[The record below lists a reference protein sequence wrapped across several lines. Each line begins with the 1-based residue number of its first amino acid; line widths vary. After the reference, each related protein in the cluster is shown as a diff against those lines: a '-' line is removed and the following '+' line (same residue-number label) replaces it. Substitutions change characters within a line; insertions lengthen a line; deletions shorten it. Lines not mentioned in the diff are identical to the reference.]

1 MHGGAIATLLL
12 VETIGFFIAYMT
24 SQTDS
29 DEAIVVANANKVI
42 SDLVESFFVLVDTI
56 RGLVQSAV
64 VFVMGNLSNLAILS
78 ALIVLALLV
87 HYESERV
94 LMTLDRFIRRI
105 LYPAM
110 KLGLWHTLH
119 LLKFLYGTFAPI
131 WNFYVVVTTQLTSG
145 VTTIIAKCSAR
156 TLMDSVTLL
165 AQAVIYF
172 FQAIG
177 GFLRVGVFESDF
189 NITDTVYSVQLAVVE
204 QEKTV
209 SCVCR
214 QLSPVAE
221 ILLAS
226 AKPLA
231 LAQATNAGLNVVI
244 SALQEPVRI
253 FTNSSF
259 PNFNR
264 THTHI
269 RDFLFY
275 GGKYMDSVVQQS
287 FLKFVAALQIRISL
301 DFPDVFFFGLL
312 AHLTTA
318 GFRLL
323 QWIQLIITNIL
334 LPRPSKFTNATYM
347 VDLLSITPVF
357 EEIDLAIEGLG
368 DLVEWTLNTIVRG
381 VEDVY
386 RPLQEGV
393 AQTSNP
399 LPPLLTDADSRAVS
413 KVIKHA
419 FKTIF
424 AVPHL
429 LMDATTTTL
438 WRSIIAQEQSLGDA
452 FKQYDGNWYD
462 ANSCEDRAA
471 RGEVCS
477 CARERDFYHPFCE
490 NPTMQADVFYNIEQ
504 LLDSIGHFG
513 FQFMRPVSAAARLPL
528 QGIRIVLRGLIY
540 FDEIASKEFFHYH
553 INHKDHP
560 FTGQPRCTSVNRP
573 GCEFNPTLAAQNAV
587 CLYSYPDDLITEDPN
602 VLQLFFDS
610 SEHWCNSLLIE
621 FMLRELTKLTNIVS
635 EVLVATNPGCKPY
648 EINDMKSDENILCAA
663 AEAVRAV
670 FRVPLNLYRQ
680 LNSEVV
686 GFLDSIDLE
695 FLPTHYDTTNRFLET
710 ERALFAAV
718 GTVAAPFSSPFDKTA
733 TRIGYSIISF
743 PLVAIKG
750 TYYATLFARDLLLSD
765 NVDWDKHVADC
776 DSCIAKLRTV
786 PDGAIG
792 FLYVEFRLVYVYI
805 IELFEALKGL
815 QEDFFQGFIEIFN
828 VAMGALSEPL
838 LEWIRLLMK
847 LGTDLLKF
855 FTTGNIAGGEFL
867 NDIVKVIK
875 RTAELLARVATK
887 ILGAILD
894 MLGPLGSFL
903 RTFLSAVCKS
913 IYSVLCGI
921 SKIINIGDTF
931 CKDDACLSKKAMKAK
946 DHPFNHVP
954 KDIAALGW
962 EEDSRCDRVV
972 LAYQDYLWG
981 DLRPLEQIELREC
994 AEQRYIA
1001 MELSEQL
1008 GIALPVDMIYNWK
1021 RKFEMAFHGGLGGL
1035 LYIRHLLGESSVH
1048 FRHQWQYWGVPD
1060 YWMDIFRMTHH
1071 QIENFEFP
1079 TDAVLE
1085 AFQGD
1090 KGSAQDVLLKLVHA
1104 TNHTVVTTQ
1113 SILQTQPDFN
1123 WNITFPEYTLGSAP
1137 ERIRHTID
1145 YVWDIQTD
1153 IDISGPTECALLD
1166 NTIKMFEMQTLYA
1179 IGYYRDIYVP
1189 VTVPHFLNYLEY
1201 SDPWVDDFELTM
1213 FGAITNF
1220 NVNLPDFYDIEFN
1233 APSAD
1238 FDGLSDAVQVGCQPQ
1253 SEDTLTYVAELF
1265 ECFITG
1271 TGDEPL
1277 PYVQHNLE
1285 YMLKYQFRTCKYE
1298 QITCTDN
1305 ISDRVDRMM
1314 EAVVA
1319 CLWTTLGF
1327 VVLQYMTGFPIGIFM
1342 IAIVG
1347 IYVMIFL
1354 THVWNYTLF
1363 CYPNLPPCALDD
1375 LFAFTER
1382 YLIPKCMCEYFPSLA
1397 DGCVT
1402 PSCLF
1407 ISQTTPW
1414 QVCETRLNALYDG
1427 EHFNILW
1434 SPFMFAREYFPD
1446 LLRAL
1451 HYFPPLYQSETFT
1464 IWMERVIQNTPITPL
1479 ERDCIQFHYLN
1490 NAVVLVA
1497 SLAALFFGSTLVSA
1511 ALKIVLI
1518 PVKVIPSMCTLIYSM
1533 LVSLDRQTMA
1543 VKKVQ
1548 TKQETKPPPKR
1559 ELPKLDYKS
1568 IRI

>member
-1 MHGGAIATLLL
+1 MHAGAIAVLLL
-12 VETIGFFIAYMT
+12 VETIGFSIAYMT
-24 SQTDS
+24 SQTDT
-29 DEAIVVANANKVI
+29 DEAIVVSNANKVI

-64 VFVMGNLSNLAILS
+64 VFVMGNLANLAILS
-78 ALIVLALLV
+78 ALVVLALLV

-105 LYPAM
+105 LYPSM
-110 KLGLWHTLH
+110 KVGVWQTLH

-131 WNFYVVVTTQLTSG
+131 WNFYIVVMTQLTSG
-145 VTTIIAKCSAR
+145 VTTIVAKCSAR
-156 TLMDSVTLL
+156 TLIDSVNLM
-165 AQAVIYF
+165 AQSVIYF

-177 GFLRVGVFESDF
+177 SFLSGGVFESDF
-189 NITDTVYSVQLAVVE
+189 NVTDTVYSMQLAVVE

-209 SCVCR
+209 TCVCR
-214 QLSPVAE
+214 QLSPFAE
-221 ILLAS
+221 ILLSS
-226 AKPLA
+226 AKPVA
-231 LAQATNAGLNVVI
+231 FAQAINAFLNIFVTAV
-244 SALQEPVRI
+244 QEPVRI

-259 PNFNR
+259 PDFDR

-275 GGKYMDSVVQQS
+275 GADYADKVLEQS

-301 DFPDVFFFGLL
+301 DFPEMFVFGIT
-312 AHLTTA
+312 AHMITA
-318 GFRLL
+318 GFRLF
-323 QWIQLIITNIL
+323 QWLQLILTNIL

-357 EEIDLAIEGLG
+357 EEMDLAVEGMG

-386 RPLQEGV
+386 RPLQNGV
-393 AQTSNP
+393 PQTS
-399 LPPLLTDADSRAVS
+399 LPPLLTDADSRAAS
-413 KVIKHA
+413 KVLKHA
-419 FKTIF
+419 LKTVL

-429 LMDATTTTL
+429 ALDATTTIL
-438 WRSIIAQEQSLGDA
+438 WRSVLAQEQSLGDA
-452 FKQYDGNWYD
+452 FKQFDGNWYD
-462 ANSCEDRAA
+462 ANSCEDRVA
-471 RGEVCS
+471 RGEECS
-477 CARERDFYHPFCE
+477 CTRERDVYHPFCE
-490 NPTMQADVFYNIEQ
+490 NPTLQADIFYNMEQ
-504 LLDSIGHFG
+504 LLDNIGHFG
-513 FQFMRPVSAAARLPL
+513 FQFMRPVSAAIRLPL
-528 QGIRIVLRGLIY
+528 QGVRIVLRGLFY

-553 INHKDHP
+553 INSKENP
-560 FTGQPRCTSVNRP
+560 FQGEPRCKTVNRP
-573 GCEFNPTLAAQNAV
+573 GCEFNPTLPPQDAI
-587 CLYSYPDDLITEDPN
+587 CLYSYPDDLITDNPD
-602 VLQLFFDS
+602 VLQQFFDS
-610 SEHWCNSLLIE
+610 SDHWCNSLLIE
-621 FMLRELTKLTNIVS
+621 FMLRELTKLTDILS

-680 LNSEVV
+680 LNSQVV
-686 GFLDSIDLE
+686 GFLDSTDLE
-695 FLPTHYDTTNRFLET
+695 FLPTHYETTNRFLET
-710 ERALFAAV
+710 ERALFAAI
-718 GTVAAPFSSPFDKTA
+718 GTVAAPFPSPFDKTA
-733 TRIGYSIISF
+733 TRIGYSIASF
-743 PLVAIKG
+743 PLVAVKG
-750 TYYATLFARDLLLSD
+750 TYYATLFARDLLLSE
-765 NVDWDKHVADC
+765 NIDWDKHVADC
-776 DSCIAKLRTV
+776 DTCIAKLRTI
-786 PDGAIG
+786 PDGAVG
-792 FLYVEFRLVYVYI
+792 FVYVELRLVYVYVV
-805 IELFEALKGL
+805 ELFESLKPL

-828 VAMGALSEPL
+828 IAMGALSEPL
-838 LEWIRLLMK
+838 IEWIRLLMK
-847 LGTDLLKF
+847 VGTDLIKF
-855 FTTGNIAGGEFL
+855 FSTGRISGSEFL
-867 NDIVKVIK
+867 NDIVKIVK
-875 RTAELLARVATK
+875 RTAELLARVSTK

-931 CKDDACLSKKAMKAK
+931 CKDDACLSKKVLKAK

-962 EEDSRCDRVV
+962 EEDSRCDRIV

-1001 MELSEQL
+1001 MELSAQL
-1008 GIALPVDMIYNWK
+1008 GVDLPVDMIYNWK
-1021 RKFEMAFHGGLGGL
+1021 RKFEMTFHGGLGAL
-1035 LYIRHLLGESSVH
+1035 LYIRHLMGESSLH
-1048 FRHQWQYWGVPD
+1048 FKHQWDFWGVPD
-1060 YWMDIFRMTHH
+1060 YWLDIFRMSQH
-1071 QIENFEFP
+1071 QIQNFEFP
-1079 TDAVLE
+1079 TDAVIE
-1085 AFQGD
+1085 AFRGD
-1090 KGSAQDVLLKLVHA
+1090 KGSASDVLFKLMKA
-1104 TNHTVVTTQ
+1104 TNHTIVSAH
-1113 SILQTQPDFN
+1113 SIMQTQPDFN
-1123 WNITFPEYTLGSAP
+1123 WNFTFPEYKLGSAP

-1145 YVWDIQTD
+1145 YAWDIQTD

-1166 NTIKMFEMQTLYA
+1166 NTIKMFEMQTEMTA
-1179 IGYYRDIYVP
+1179 AYYRDIYVP
-1189 VTVPHFLNYLEY
+1189 VTVPHFLSYLEY
-1201 SDPWVDDFELTM
+1201 DDPWVDDFERTM
-1213 FGAITNF
+1213 LGAVTNF
-1220 NVNLPDFYDIEFN
+1220 NVNLPDFYDIQ
-1233 APSAD
+1233 APSV
-1238 FDGLSDAVQVGCQPQ
+1238 DGLSDAVKVGCQPE
-1253 SEDTLTYVAELF
+1253 SDDTLTYAAELF

-1314 EAVVA
+1314 EAFVA

-1327 VVLQYMTGFPIGIFM
+1327 IVLQYMTGFPIGIFM
-1342 IAIVG
+1342 IGILG
-1347 IYVMIFL
+1347 IYAMIFL

-1375 LFAFTER
+1375 IFAFTER

-1397 DGCVT
+1397 DGCVV
-1402 PSCLF
+1402 PNCLF

-1414 QVCETRLNALYDG
+1414 QACEARLNELYGG
-1427 EHFNILW
+1427 EHFNIMW

-1464 IWMERVIQNTPITPL
+1464 IWMERVIQDTPITPL

-1490 NAVVLVA
+1490 NAVVLA
-1497 SLAALFFGSTLVSA
+1497 GSLAALFFGSTLVSA
-1511 ALKIVLI
+1511 LLKIILI
-1518 PVKVIPSMCTLIYSM
+1518 PVKVIPSICTLIYSM

-1543 VKKVQ
+1543 VKVKV
-1548 TKQETKPPPKR
+1548 KQEIKPPPKR
-1559 ELPKLDYKS
+1559 ELPKIDYKT